1 MSKWPSPPGSCTRT
15 SDIACSH
22 LKSAPAPQ
30 KLLRRS
36 LSILLCFLPTP
47 HSTNLWFW
55 QFHLFLNPSS
65 FYPASF
71 HSLTLQELPAWT
83 FYLWNLC
90 SLPFPNPS
98 LVQLSQWLFLLFN
111 NYIKLIGSIHSALV
125 SLFLVWFYFS
135 LSLETFQVYK
145 KLKEWIF
152 KYPTPDLPIGNML
165 PYFLSPHFL
174 PPSLHTHTHTH
185 THAHTHSSSALNT
198 SSCIS

>member
-1 MSKWPSPPGSCTRT
+1 MIGYKFHRCRVFCLFFFIAICPAQVPGDINSQKYLQTGGMSKWPSPPGSCTRT
-15 SDIACSH
+15 SNITCSH

-30 KLLRRS
+30 KLLRCS
-36 LSILLCFLPTP
+36 LSILLCFLPIP

-55 QFHLFLNPSS
+55 QFHLVFLNPSS

-71 HSLTLQELPAWT
+71 HSLTLQELPTWT

-98 LVQLSQWLFLLFN
+98 LVQLSQWLYLLFN

-152 KYPTPDLPIGNML
+152 KY
-165 PYFLSPHFL
+165 
-174 PPSLHTHTHTH
+174 HTRFT
-185 THAHTHSSSALNT
+185 NW
-198 SSCIS
+198 